1 MDDPLKASPVE
12 PPAADFH
19 CLRCGRAGA
28 PRLARPPLPGAA
40 GREVQAGICADCWGE
55 WGRAEVMVINELRLN
70 FMDPASQEIL
80 SRQMREFLH
89 LPAGAPGEPGA
100 PGGREGSGSPAGSG
114 GTSGDVSH

>member
-1 MDDPLKASPVE
+1 MPPEPSAAQ

-40 GREVQAGICADCWGE
+40 GREVQAGICADCWAE

-80 SRQMREFLH
+80 NRQMREFLH
-89 LPAGAPGEPGA
+89 LPAVGG
-100 PGGREGSGSPAGSG
+100 PGGTEGPDSPGGSG
-114 GTSGDVSH
+114 GASGDASH